1 MAKSGQHGGNVIQ
14 MAQEHGLKPEQVIDF
29 SANINPLGMPH
40 SVKQAIIEQLDC
52 VVHYPDI
59 DYLKLHQAIAA
70 HHQLPV
76 QQVIAGNGAT
86 ELIFLWT
93 NHIKPKKALLVEPSF
108 AEYRRALARVDCEIV
123 QFDLRESEQF
133 ALTPKLLDALD
144 TSLDA
149 LFLCTPNNPT
159 GLMPDHD
166 LLLAIV
172 ARCHALDIALF
183 IDESF
188 IDFMGNTPS
197 LVAQLAD
204 YPNLSIL
211 RSLTKFYAM
220 PGLRLGYLLS
230 SNDVLLAQMREQREP
245 WTINALAALAG
256 EVLFS
261 DTQFVKNT
269 LHWLEQEQTF
279 VWQEL
284 SQLSGITMYRP
295 SANYLFFKHLE
306 PNSQLQAQ
314 MMKHGILIRSCAN
327 YPTLNQQFF
336 RIAIKSR
343 AANIQLISAL
353 KEVLHHG

>member
-14 MAQEHGLKPEQVIDF
+14 MAQKYGLEPEQVIDF

-40 SVKQAIIEQLDC
+40 SVKQAIIDQLDC
-52 VVHYPDI
+52 LEHYPDI

-70 HHQLPV
+70 HHHLPV
-76 QQVIAGNGAT
+76 EQVIAGNGAT

-93 NHIKPKKALLVEPSF
+93 NHLKPKKALLVEPSF
-108 AEYRRALARVDCEIV
+108 AEYRRALVRAGCEVV
-123 QFDLRESEQF
+123 QFDLQESDDF
-133 ALTPKLLDALD
+133 ALTESLLSALD
-144 TSLDA
+144 ESFDA

-159 GLMPDHD
+159 GLMPNHD
-166 LLLAIV
+166 LLLSIV
-172 ARCHALDIALF
+172 ARCHELNIALF

-188 IDFMGNTPS
+188 MDFMGDTPS
-197 LVAQLAD
+197 LVAQLAH
-204 YPNLSIL
+204 YSHVAIL
-211 RSLTKFYAM
+211 RSLTKFYAL

-230 SNDVLLAQMREQREP
+230 SNQTLLDEMRDQREP

-256 EVLFS
+256 EVLFA
-261 DTQFVKNT
+261 DTQYVEQT
-269 LHWLEQEQTF
+269 LHWLEQEQTL

-284 SQLSGITMYRP
+284 NELPGIRAFKP

-327 YPTLNQQFF
+327 YPTLNQQFY